1 MNKHS
6 FASIFGIA
14 TIVTTATLPFHK
26 IGTLN
31 GADGFRPQI
40 VSHVDRQ
47 PGSLS
52 RFKGRQP

>member
-52 RFKGRQP
+52 RFKGR